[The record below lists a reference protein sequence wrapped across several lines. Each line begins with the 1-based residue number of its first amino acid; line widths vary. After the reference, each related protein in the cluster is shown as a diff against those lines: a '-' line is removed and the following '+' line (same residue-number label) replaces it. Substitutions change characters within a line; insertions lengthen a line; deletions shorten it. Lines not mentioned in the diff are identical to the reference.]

1 MEATLVRKNRF
12 STFVIVAAVAT
23 IAGAHTARA
32 QSTPQGDLRII
43 VESLGNETLD
53 PTLGPA
59 TVTKLY
65 LPLIYDSLVGANKAN
80 TEISKETGIAKD
92 WKISPDGK
100 VYTFYI
106 RQGVKFH
113 NGDDLTAEDIKFS
126 LERAFG
132 PKAIS
137 SLAGV
142 FSKAVDHITV
152 DDPYTVSIYLK
163 EPKFSFLLDISS
175 LVSSEGMIVPKKY
188 IEKVGEDKFAQ
199 EPIGSGP
206 YRFKK
211 HTAGFSVEF
220 EAMPKHWGIGVPK
233 FANVSF
239 IAVPEQNTRL
249 TMIKSDQADVIS
261 IGRRYVKEFERDG
274 FTVATKPAANQMQIL
289 INNQWEKDS
298 PLHDKRVRE
307 AIAHAIDSKAILN
320 GLLLGAGEL
329 TRCWV
334 TDVSYPARPAG
345 LCDPDRYDP
354 KAARQLLADAGYPN
368 GIDITFRSYP
378 TPGVPEKLEIDQA
391 IAGYLRSVGIRARVD
406 VGEYGAYRAQWPLPA
421 SLPKTIANNP
431 TVSQIVIG
439 SLVHIFFHGEGFLST
454 TRGVNPK
461 ADADINNMLA
471 APDLDTYKQRLMT
484 AWGDL
489 LNDYNV
495 VMLFTLDGKYA
506 ANSKKLPKPWALGT
520 GTADIGVRSMVTQ

>member
-1 MEATLVRKNRF
+1 MARKTCFGILV
-12 STFVIVAAVAT
+12 VIAAVAT
-23 IAGAHTARA
+23 IAGVDISKA
-32 QSTPQGDLRII
+32 QSTPQGDLRIV

-53 PTLGPA
+53 PTRGPA
-59 TVTKLY
+59 TTTKLY
-65 LPLIYDSLVGANKAN
+65 LPLIYDSLVGANKEN
-80 TEISKETGIAKD
+80 TEISKETGLAKD
-92 WKISPDGK
+92 WKISSDGK
-100 VYTFYI
+100 VYTFYL

-113 NGDDLTAEDIKFS
+113 NGDDLTAEDVKFS
-126 LERAFG
+126 LERVIG
-132 PKAIS
+132 PKAVS

-142 FSKAVDHITV
+142 FKKAIDHITV
-152 DDPYTVSIYLK
+152 DDPYTVSIHLK

-175 LVSSEGMIVPKKY
+175 LVCSESMIVPKKY
-188 IEKVGEDKFAQ
+188 IEKVGEEKFAS

-211 HTAGFSVEF
+211 RVSGFSVEF
-220 EAMPKHWGIGVPK
+220 EATPRHWGIGVTK
-233 FANVSF
+233 FANVQV

-249 TMIKSDQADVIS
+249 TMLRSDQADVIS
-261 IGRRYVKEFERDG
+261 IARRYVKEFERDG

-320 GLLLGAGEL
+320 SLLLGAGEL

-334 TDVSYPARPAG
+334 TDISYSARRKEV
-345 LCDPDRYDP
+345 CDPDRYDP
-354 KAARQLLADAGYPN
+354 KIAKQLLADAGFPN

-378 TPGVPEKLEIDQA
+378 TPGVPEKLEVDQA
-391 IAGYLRSVGIRARVD
+391 IAGYLRAVGIRAKVE
-406 VGEYGAYRAQWPLPA
+406 VGEYGAYRAQWPTPA

-439 SLVHIFFHGEGFLST
+439 SLVHIFFHKDGLLTT
-454 TRGVNPK
+454 TRGANPK
-461 ADADINNMLA
+461 ADAAINSMLA
-471 APDLDTYKQRLMT
+471 APDLDTYKKRLMD
-484 AWGDL
+484 AWAAL
-489 LNDYNV
+489 LDEYSV

-506 ANSKKLPKPWALGT
+506 ANPKKLPKPWNLGT
-520 GTADIGVRSMVTQ
+520 STADLGLRSMVTR